1 MINLER
7 FLNFLSGN
15 IYLLIIFI
23 VLGLIAHFWGL
34 FYIHEHRNEDFSY
47 SGHLHVWYEGS
58 EFILFLAYIAWIVGL
73 LVASLLALIL
83 MYQFRS

>member
-34 FYIHEHRNEDFSY
+34 FYIREHRNEDFSY

-58 EFILFLAYIAWIVGL
+58 EFILFLAYIYSVDCGTVSRKLVGSD
-73 LVASLLALIL
+73 VSV
-83 MYQFRS
+83 

>member
-1 MINLER
+1 MEG

-23 VLGLIAHFWGL
+23 VLGFIAHIWGL
-34 FYIHEHRNEDFSY
+34 FYIREHRNEDFSY

-58 EFILFLAYIAWIVGL
+58 VLSG
-73 LVASLLALIL
+73 
-83 MYQFRS
+83 

>member
-1 MINLER
+1 MINLEG

-47 SGHLHVWYEGS
+47 SGHSYVWYEGS
-58 EFILFLAYIAWIVGL
+58 EFILSLAYIAWLVGL
-73 LVASLLALIL
+73 LVATWAMLTLF
-83 MYQFRS
+83 YQFRV

>member
-1 MINLER
+1 MEG

-23 VLGLIAHFWGL
+23 VLGFIAHIWGL
-34 FYIHEHRNEDFSY
+34 FYIREHRNEDFSY

-58 EFILFLAYIAWIVGL
+58 VFILSLAYIAWILGL
-73 LVASLLALIL
+73 LVAIFAMQALFYL
-83 MYQFRS
+83 VRT